1 MAGSVLECT
10 GSYFRWPKVDTKNP
24 KISTFFMLDD
34 VFRLS
39 SCSVVVVQESV
50 FQCHARVIEQDTW
63 TEKEKALR
71 VPRAVNIG

>member
-1 MAGSVLECT
+1 MRVECSGVFYSSTVPWT
-10 GSYFRWPKVDTKNP
+10 GNSEKFDIP
-24 KISTFFMLDD
+24 FLLDD
-34 VFRLS
+34 LFRLF

-50 FQCHARVIEQDTW
+50 FQRNTRVIEQDTL